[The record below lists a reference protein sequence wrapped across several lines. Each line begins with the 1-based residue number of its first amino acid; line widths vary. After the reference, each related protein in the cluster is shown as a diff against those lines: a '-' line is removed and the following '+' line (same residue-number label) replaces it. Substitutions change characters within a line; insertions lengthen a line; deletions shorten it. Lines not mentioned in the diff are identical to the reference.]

1 MSINNYL
8 TGLEKLITTHPL
20 VSSYT
25 LTVDRKTQDIAFIS
39 GRIEFRGGSVLDIK
53 EYVESKDTGIE
64 KYMYGYN
71 YRIGPDVLFR
81 YDNSPD
87 PRAKGLNTFPHHKHL
102 KNGKL
107 AESVQID
114 LVDALREIE
123 ISVAIEG

>member
-8 TGLEKLITTHPL
+8 AGLEKLITTHPL

-25 LTVDRKTQDIAFIS
+25 LTVDRKTQDIAYIF

-53 EYVESKDTGIE
+53 EYVESKNTGVE
-64 KYMYGYN
+64 KFMYGYN
-71 YRIGPDVLFR
+71 YRIESDVLFR

-87 PRAKGLNTFPHHKHL
+87 PHAKGLNTFPHHKHQ

-107 AESVQID
+107 MEGRQID
-114 LVDALREIE
+114 LVDVLREIE
-123 ISVAIEG
+123 IYVAIED

>member
-8 TGLEKLITTHPL
+8 TSLENLIATHPL

-53 EYVESKDTGIE
+53 EYLESRDTGVE

-71 YRIGPDVLFR
+71 YRIGSEVLFR

-87 PRAKGLNTFPHHKHL
+87 PHAKELSTFPHHKHL
-102 KNGKL
+102 KNGTL
-107 AESVQID
+107 IESRQID
-114 LVDALREIE
+114 LVDVLREIE
-123 ISVAIEG
+123 ISVAIED